1 MSKYQGSSLYCYEGT
16 NLLRNKF
23 QIKDQT
29 ILDEVEKLYT
39 MLRLAQLNESDQTF
53 AFTNQGFK
61 DLHAFIFRDVYEF
74 AGEYRLEGI
83 SKGSSTF
90 ANPSFLEK
98 QAERIFMELKSEQY
112 LNVTS
117 VKQLPE
123 RLAYYASELNALH
136 PFREGNGRTIR
147 EFIRQLAQTNNFRL
161 DWNKASRKK
170 SLEAFIEAYKGN
182 VNNLTELIYRCLR

>member
-39 MLRLAQLNESDQTF
+39 MLRIAQLNEGDKTF
-53 AFTNQGFK
+53 TFTIQGFK
-61 DLHAFIFRDVYEF
+61 DIHSFIFGDVYEF
-74 AGEYRLEGI
+74 AGEFRLEGI
-83 SKGSSTF
+83 SKGSSVF
-90 ANPSFLEK
+90 AHPAFLQE
-98 QAERIFMELKSEQY
+98 QAERIFYELNNERN
-112 LNVTS
+112 LNGTS
-117 VKQLPE
+117 VKQLAE

-147 EFIRQLAQTNNFRL
+147 EFIRQLAQTNQRHL
-161 DWNKASRKK
+161 DWNKASRRE
-170 SLEAFIEAYKGN
+170 SLEAFIDAYKGN
-182 VNNLTELIYRCLR
+182 SGKLTRLMYRCLR